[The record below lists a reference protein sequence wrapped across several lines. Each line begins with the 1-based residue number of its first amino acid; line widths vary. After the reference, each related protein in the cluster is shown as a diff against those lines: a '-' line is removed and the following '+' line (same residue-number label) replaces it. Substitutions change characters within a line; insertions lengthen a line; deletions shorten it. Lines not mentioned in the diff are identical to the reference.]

1 MKSLG
6 VCFFLVVCHL
16 IILHVKESVQDRSER
31 DSSVLANDMTNY
43 FRTPIH
49 NQPEHVRTY
58 DDDEK
63 DEIPKLANGRIKVAV
78 INGGKRGNQFKKEIQ
93 TKKESYI
100 PIKAYGKRGG
110 ESYLPVILGLYSDS
124 GYIDPFQKWLVSMP
138 YYH

>member
-31 DSSVLANDMTNY
+31 DSSVLANDMT
-43 FRTPIH
+43 
-49 NQPEHVRTY
+49 
-58 DDDEK
+58 
-63 DEIPKLANGRIKVAV
+63 IPKLANGRIKVAV
-78 INGGKRGNQFKKEIQ
+78 INGGKRGNQFKNFMLTKDVPKEEIQ